1 MSLNSILSN
10 AAGGLA
16 NIDRQLGVVGQNVS
30 NAGTV
35 GYSREIGTQSSVTA
49 GGVGMGVRTGLT
61 QRAVNAS
68 LQSGVTLQSAAVS
81 GLQTRQAALQA
92 IDSVQGATGQG
103 QDLASLVGALG
114 DSFTALQG
122 DPSSQAQQSAVVT
135 AAGQLAGQVRA
146 LAGAVGT
153 ARQDAQDA
161 AVGEVASL
169 NATLSGIGRIS
180 NQIMSQRAAGQSTAD
195 LENQRDAL
203 VGTLSSLVPVRSAVQ
218 GNGDLLLVTTSGVTL
233 PTHSTSGPFSLAQ
246 ATMGPG
252 VTYPNAAVPAVM
264 LGNQDVTRQLTADG
278 TDGGGQL
285 GANLRLRDV
294 TLPSYQGTLD
304 EFAHTLAGRFD
315 AQGLTLFTDAAGT
328 VPAASGGAAQAGY
341 VGFANT
347 VQVNPAVAATPAL
360 VRDGTSAVAGSAGGA
375 SAFTPNPT
383 GAAGF
388 TGMIARVL
396 DFALGTQAQA
406 GVAQPAPSGSGLG
419 PAGDQSSG
427 FTPPAGL
434 GAFAGALVGAMAQDS
449 AATTTDLG
457 TEQGLQTSLQ
467 GKLTAAD
474 GVNVDTEMSNMVVLQ
489 NAYGA
494 NAKVISAV
502 QSMWTTLLGMVA

>member
-1 MSLNSILSN
+1 MSLDSILSN

-35 GYSREIGTQSSVTA
+35 GYSREIGTQTSVTA
-49 GGVGMGVRTGLT
+49 DGVGMGVRTGLT
-61 QRAVNAS
+61 GRAINAP
-68 LQSGVTLQSAAVS
+68 LQAGVTLQSAAVS

-153 ARQDAQDA
+153 ARQDAQDG
-161 AVGEVASL
+161 AVSEVASL
-169 NATLSGIGRIS
+169 NATLSGIGQIS
-180 NQIMSQRAAGQSTAD
+180 DQIMSQRAAGQSTAD

-203 VGTLSSLVPVRSAVQ
+203 VGTLASIVPVRSATP
-218 GNGDLLLVTTSGVTL
+218 GNGDLLLVTPRGVTL
-233 PTHSTSGPFSLAQ
+233 PTHSATGPFSLAA
-246 ATMGPG
+246 ATLGPNA
-252 VTYPNAAVPAVM
+252 TYPNPAVPGVM
-264 LGNQDVTRQLTADG
+264 LGNQDVTRQLTGDAS
-278 TDGGGQL
+278 GGGQL
-285 GANLRLRDV
+285 GANLQLRDA
-294 TLPSYQGTLD
+294 TLPAYQGTLD

-315 AQGLTLFTDAAGT
+315 AQGLRLFSD
-328 VPAASGGAAQAGY
+328 PSGGVPPPVAGGSQVGY
-341 VGFANT
+341 VGLANAI
-347 VQVNPAVAATPAL
+347 QVNPAVAANPSL
-360 VRDGTSAVAGSAGGA
+360 VRDGTQPVVNGTGGA

-388 TGMIARVL
+388 TGMINRVL
-396 DFALGTQAQA
+396 DYALGSQAQA
-406 GVAQPAPSGSGLG
+406 GVPQPAASGGGLG

-427 FTPPAGL
+427 FTPPADL
-434 GAFAGALVGAMAQDS
+434 GSYAGALVGAMAQDS

-502 QSMWTTLLGMVA
+502 QSMWTTLLGMVV

>member
-1 MSLNSILSN
+1 MSLNSILST

-49 GGVGMGVRTGLT
+49 AGVGMGVRTGLT
-61 QRAVNAS
+61 TRAINAA

-114 DSFTALQG
+114 DSFTTLAS

-146 LAGAVGT
+146 LAGAVGS
-153 ARQDAQDA
+153 ARQDAQDN
-161 AVGEVASL
+161 AVSEVASL
-169 NATLSGIGRIS
+169 NQTLSGIGRIS

-203 VGTLSSLVPVRSAVQ
+203 VGTLSSIVPVRSATQ
-218 GNGDLLLVTTSGVTL
+218 ANGDLLLLTSNGVTL
-233 PTHSTSGPFSLAQ
+233 PTHAASGPFSLAA
-246 ATMGPG
+246 ATLGPN
-252 VTYPNAAVPAVM
+252 VTYPSAAVPGVL
-264 LGNQDVTRQLTADG
+264 LGNQDVTKQLTADG
-278 TDGGGQL
+278 VDRGGQL

-294 TLPSYQGTLD
+294 TLPGYQGTLD

-315 AQGLTLFTDAAGT
+315 AQGLRLFSD
-328 VPAASGGAAQAGY
+328 PSGGVPPPVAGGSQVGY

-347 VQVNPAVAATPAL
+347 IQVNPVVAATPSL
-360 VRDGTSAVAGSAGGA
+360 VRDGTQPVVNGTGGA

-388 TGMIARVL
+388 TGMISRVL
-396 DFALGTQAQA
+396 DYALGSQAQA
-406 GVAQPAPSGSGLG
+406 GVAQPAASGGGLG

-427 FTPPAGL
+427 FTPPADL
-434 GAFAGALVGAMAQDS
+434 GSYAGALVGAMAQDS

-474 GVNVDTEMSNMVVLQ
+474 GVNMDTEMSNMVVLQ